1 MSGLAADTPEE
12 LAREL
17 IRLTD
22 RLTGLLERETA
33 LFDARNPLESESF
46 QGEKSR
52 LATLYRRE
60 IAAIK
65 ADPSRLEG
73 ATEASKAA
81 LRDATERFT
90 IALTANG
97 TAVDALRILT
107 EGVVKAVADEAAN
120 RRDTLSGYGPGATSS
135 ARKGTGAPSIAINR
149 SA

>member
-1 MSGLAADTPEE
+1 MTSLAADTTEE

-17 IRLTD
+17 TRLTE

-33 LFDARNPLESESF
+33 LFEARNPLETESF

-65 ADPSRLEG
+65 ANPSTLDGTSDAARQ
-73 ATEASKAA
+73 A
-81 LRDATERFT
+81 LRGATERFT

-120 RRDTLSGYGPGATSS
+120 KRDNLSGYGPGAASTVK
-135 ARKGTGAPSIAINR
+135 KGAGAPSIAVNR